1 MLTLCTGVSR
11 MTTTRLV
18 SSRACRRAFAGTW
31 LTALPI
37 PSLGLKMSHR
47 AFAACVRF
55 RLGMPLYSFNSA
67 LPIEC
72 PECHKNVL
80 DRWGHH
86 SVICKFSNDRNSRHN
101 QVRDV
106 VHNFAVQG
114 GLSCQKEVKHL
125 LAHHQDGAIG
135 QKPADILIHDY
146 KHGKALCA
154 DITVVSPLQQQ
165 HMHQEVRQ
173 RGQHAVALSDAEEK
187 KFAKYEDKC
196 REAGLLFTPLAFEVF
211 GGHGNHCRQLLSRL
225 ADACAIRN
233 NYPRSI
239 TKCRL
244 RQLISIAIQRGNATA
259 LLRRDPRE
267 YALPGAY

>member
-1 MLTLCTGVSR
+1 
-11 MTTTRLV
+11 
-18 SSRACRRAFAGTW
+18 
-31 LTALPI
+31 
-37 PSLGLKMSHR
+37 
-47 AFAACVRF
+47 
-55 RLGMPLYSFNSA
+55 
-67 LPIEC
+67 
-72 PECHKNVL
+72 
-80 DRWGHH
+80 
-86 SVICKFSNDRNSRHN
+86 
-101 QVRDV
+101 
-106 VHNFAVQG
+106 
-114 GLSCQKEVKHL
+114 
-125 LAHHQDGAIG
+125 
-135 QKPADILIHDY
+135 
-146 KHGKALCA
+146 
-154 DITVVSPLQQQ
+154 
-165 HMHQEVRQ
+165 MHQEVRQ

-267 YALPGAY
+267 YALPGAYYEAHIYIVRFLLFKFKNLGYLDRVCSRLAASSHL